1 MRQGPHPL
9 VNKLSSC
16 NLIGLCPIPMPTA
29 SGKVIIKYFATWFS
43 VSPNLVSGQ
52 RMTFALIGISVAILP
67 TLCKCQGVLSRLV
80 ELEELVAEKATT
92 LLHVLRRTLQ
102 ATFIGTTWFRLN
114 LKLVC
119 PSVRCWLGAL
129 LAVPLVDQKRWLPR
143 WYNMPDSPLRWA
155 SLFTIFFF
163 LLKQA
168 EKHAL
173 FWVFFRFRGCGTK
186 TMSSRFTV
194 CFSPKVVCEALY
206 GFIDCAVP
214 SSFHHYFKRGK
225 LFFRTKGVGRKPTND
240 VLLCVLWMPA
250 NSSKRAIKVIWS
262 PQANRIMQFPIVR

>member
-1 MRQGPHPL
+1 MCFGVPWRPPLSARLDSDLILNWFAHLCDADWVHCSRSLWLTKKGNCRADITCQIPLFVEPH
-9 VNKLSSC
+9 
-16 NLIGLCPIPMPTA
+16 
-29 SGKVIIKYFATWFS
+29 Y
-43 VSPNLVSGQ
+43 
-52 RMTFALIGISVAILP
+52 LP
-67 TLCKCQGVLSRLV
+67 FV
-80 ELEELVAEKATT
+80 
-92 LLHVLRRTLQ
+92 
-102 ATFIGTTWFRLN
+102 
-114 LKLVC
+114 
-119 PSVRCWLGAL
+119 
-129 LAVPLVDQKRWLPR
+129 
-143 WYNMPDSPLRWA
+143 
-155 SLFTIFFF
+155 FF

-206 GFIDCAVP
+206 GFIDCTVP
-214 SSFHHYFKRGK
+214 SSFHLYFKRGK
-225 LFFRTKGVGRKPTND
+225 LFFHTKCVARKPTND